1 MIIFV
6 GLCAFLIICGVIL
19 FVMKSAN
26 DAKKYKYYDAAY
38 KMIKEN
44 CLNEALK
51 NQPLREI
58 EGQRIMVYL
67 EWKDK
72 ESDGFVF
79 DPAYGIRVGRDPN
92 KNEICIREN
101 IVSSSHCKLYLANGG
116 LAIQDYGS
124 INGTYVKHGFLKHR
138 VNGSE
143 YLYSGDG
150 ILVGNMKIKVTIFT
164 FDMSNI

>member
-1 MIIFV
+1 MFIFV
-6 GLCAFLIICGVIL
+6 GLCAFIIICGVIL
-19 FVMKSAN
+19 YVIKSAN
-26 DAKKYKYYDAAY
+26 DAKKYKYYNAAY

-44 CLNEALK
+44 CLNQALK
-51 NQPLREI
+51 KNPLQETG
-58 EGQRIMVYL
+58 GQRILVYL

-72 ESDGFVF
+72 DSDGFVF
-79 DPAYGIRVGRDPN
+79 DPTYGIHIGRDPE

-101 IVSSSHCKLYLANGG
+101 IISSSHCKLYLTEGG

-124 INGTYVKHGFLKHR
+124 INGTYIKHVFWKHR

-143 YLYSGDG
+143 YLYSGDR
-150 ILVGNMKIKVTIFT
+150 ILVGDMEIKVTIFT

>member
-51 NQPLREI
+51 NHPLREM
-58 EGQRIMVYL
+58 EGQRLMVYL
-67 EWKDK
+67 EWKDN
-72 ESDGFVF
+72 ESYGYVF

-101 IVSSSHCKLYLANGG
+101 IVSSSHCKLYLTEGG

-124 INGTYVKHGFLKHR
+124 INGTYVKHVFWKHR